1 MNRQFD
7 DSEHIIYANGA
18 MRLKGV
24 DHMYDVMEERK
35 NEVKYRKACE
45 VANNL
50 IGVGKLSFEE
60 IATCCGLTIE
70 KVRELAG
77 NKSA

>member
-1 MNRQFD
+1 MNRQFGD
-7 DSEHIIYANGA
+7 GEHIIYVNGA
-18 MRLKGV
+18 IRLKGV

-35 NEVKYRKACE
+35 KKVAFQKACE

-50 IGVGKLSFEE
+50 IGVGKLSLEE
-60 IATCCGLTIE
+60 IADCCGLTIE

>member
-1 MNRQFD
+1 
-7 DSEHIIYANGA
+7 
-18 MRLKGV
+18 
-24 DHMYDVMEERK
+24 MYDVMEERK
-35 NEVKYRKACE
+35 KKVEFQKACE

-50 IGVGKLSFEE
+50 IGVGKLSLEE
-60 IATCCGLTIE
+60 IASCCGLTID

>member
-1 MNRQFD
+1 
-7 DSEHIIYANGA
+7 
-18 MRLKGV
+18 
-24 DHMYDVMEERK
+24 MYDVMEERK
-35 NEVKYRKACE
+35 KKVAFQKACE

-50 IGVGKLSFEE
+50 IGVGKLSLEE
-60 IATCCGLTIE
+60 IADCCGLTIE